1 MKHRDI
7 QDLVGGAALSAL
19 GLFVALYAREHYD
32 FGTLARMGPG
42 FFPSILGWLLAVL
55 GVLIAIPAWLRHGSM
70 PQVEWRTFAI
80 VMGSILLFAVSLKTL
95 GLVLATALSVFVSS
109 LADREISWLGR
120 ALVVVGVTAVTVLIF
135 ITGLGMIL
143 PLWWWS
149 I

>member
-55 GVLIAIPAWLRHGSM
+55 GVLIAIPAWLRHGSL